1 MNNNKLFKYLSKILP
16 LTVFFTIFTANTL
29 PTKAEDSELLHL
41 VVLADI
47 SGSLDTEDTENLQR
61 LITRIPRFL
70 DNEKLQASKISV
82 IAFASEAVQVC
93 DTSTISEV
101 ELNNTAY
108 VTCLEQI
115 QSTKRANPNIDKRAK
130 DVGINTNQVK
140 AFEKGLE
147 ITSVDPENYIP
158 VFLLLTDGALD
169 PIDSGPNSN

>member
-1 MNNNKLFKYLSKILP
+1 MNKNKLFKYLSMILAFV
-16 LTVFFTIFTANTL
+16 VFFTIFTINTV

-47 SGSLDTEDTENLQR
+47 SGSLETSDTENLQR

-93 DTSTISEV
+93 DTSTISEIV
-101 ELNNTAY
+101 LNSTAY

-115 QSTKRANPNIDKRAK
+115 QSIK
-130 DVGINTNQVK
+130 K
-140 AFEKGLE
+140 APRMGDAF
-147 ITSVDPENYIP
+147 T
-158 VFLLLTDGALD
+158 
-169 PIDSGPNSN
+169 